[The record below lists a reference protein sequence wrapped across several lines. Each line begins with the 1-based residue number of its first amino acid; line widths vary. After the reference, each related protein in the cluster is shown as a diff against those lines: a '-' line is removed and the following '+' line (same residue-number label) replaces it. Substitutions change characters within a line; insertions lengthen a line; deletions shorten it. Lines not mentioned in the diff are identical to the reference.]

1 MLLVIFDIDGTLVHT
16 IDGAAD
22 CFFEVLE
29 RHTGGETNGRG
40 IGDFDHVTDEGIAR
54 QMLAEAGR
62 VDDVEETLKVV
73 RTEYTRELEARL
85 APETVHPVDGAPD
98 FVDWLL
104 ASSDHQVGVATG
116 NWHPTAELKLNLI
129 GVDHGPIPMGTSSDS
144 HRRHEIL
151 SAAYERGA
159 RTAPSDLSGA
169 VYVGDGEWDLKVA
182 RHLDMGFVGVGSG
195 KHGRKLESAGAERLV
210 SDFNDRNS
218 VIRSLRE
225 AAV

>member
-62 VDDVEETLKVV
+62 VDDVEETLEIV
-73 RTEYTRELEARL
+73 RSEYHAELQERVD
-85 APETVHPVDGAPD
+85 PTTVRPVDGAVEL
-98 FVDWLL
+98 VDWLL
-104 ASSDHQVGVATG
+104 DSGDYQVGVATG
-116 NWHPTAELKLNLI
+116 NWHPTAQLKLSLI
-129 GVDHGPIPMGTSSDS
+129 GVDHGPIPMGTSTDS

-182 RHLDMGFVGVGSG
+182 RRLDMGFVGVGSG
-195 KHGRKLESAGAERLV
+195 KHGRKLEAAGADYLV

-218 VIRSLRE
+218 VILSLQK
-225 AAV
+225 AAI